1 MSEYRRSFKSSTG
14 QNRYGGGMLIGLFIG
29 LVIGILIAFG
39 VVWYLNKAP
48 LPFLDHASRPERPEA
63 NAAAANQAPLP
74 LPGKPGDA
82 VDDKPRFEF
91 YKILPGGEDAMP
103 APAAPPALQQ
113 APQRAPQQAPA
124 QVANPGPAG
133 AAFYLQAGSFQK
145 SAEADNLK
153 ARLAMMGFDTTVQE
167 IHLPDKGVM
176 SRVRLGPFG
185 TQEEMNRVRSQLAQN
200 GIQATVVKPGSGTQ
214 PPQ

>member
-1 MSEYRRSFKSSTG
+1 MNEYQKKSFKSSAR
-14 QNRYGGGMLIGLFIG
+14 QNRYGGGMLIGLFMG
-29 LVIGILIAFG
+29 LVIGILIAFA
-39 VVWYLNKAP
+39 VVWYLSKAP

-82 VDDKPRFEF
+82 VADKPRFEF
-91 YKILPGGEDAMP
+91 YKILPGGENAIP
-103 APAAPPALQQ
+103 APSAPPPPQQ
-113 APQRAPQQAPA
+113 APQQAAAPVAKPA
-124 QVANPGPAG
+124 PAG

-167 IHLPDKGVM
+167 IHVPDKGVM

-200 GIQATVVKPGSGTQ
+200 GIQATVVKPGAGAQ

>member
-1 MSEYRRSFKSSTG
+1 MSEYRRSFKGSAR
-14 QNRYGGGMLIGLFIG
+14 QNRYGGGMLIGLFMG

-39 VVWYLNKAP
+39 VVWYLNKSP
-48 LPFLDHASRPERPEA
+48 LPFLDKSSRPERPEA

-74 LPGKPGDA
+74 LPGKPGDQ
-82 VDDKPRFEF
+82 VEDKPRFEF
-91 YKILPGGEDAMP
+91 YKILPGGEDAIP
-103 APAAPPALQQ
+103 APAA
-113 APQRAPQQAPA
+113 APAPQQAP
-124 QVANPGPAG
+124 QQTPVPVAKPAPAG
-133 AAFYLQAGSFQK
+133 AAFYLQAGSFQQ

-167 IHLPDKGVM
+167 IQVPDKGVM

-200 GIQATVVKPGSGTQ
+200 GIQATVVKPGSGAQ